1 MFGVD
6 GQDVS
11 NGLPETA
18 TPGPN
23 QALAEKMGIVMGTS
37 HHEPMS
43 RNQKEYT
50 DFGSGPWD
58 YIKNGEWLRKFWEY
72 GAQRVQAGDCETVF
86 TVGMRGDG
94 DIELGNAS
102 AKVRS
107 VMRLE
112 NIC

>member
-1 MFGVD
+1 MFAVD
-6 GQDVS
+6 GQNVHS
-11 NGLPETA
+11 GLPPTP

-23 QALAEKMGIVMGTS
+23 QSLAEKMGIVMGTS

-58 YIKNGEWLRKFWEY
+58 YTKNGEWLRAFWKY
-72 GAQRVQAGDCETVF
+72 GAERVKKGGCETVF

-94 DIELGNAS
+94 DIELGGAS
-102 AKVRS
+102 KEVGLIFL
-107 VMRLE
+107 VTWT
-112 NIC
+112 N